1 MANTDHPYI
10 VRTIT
15 EDGILVSEDKDFSED
30 ARWDWLSEVARQAD
44 TGEIVQLVN
53 TEDNLVIAETIA
65 E

>member
-1 MANTDHPYI
+1 MANIDHPYI

-15 EDGILVSEDKDFSED
+15 EDGILVSEDKDFSEA
-30 ARWDWLSEVARQAD
+30 ARWDWFSEVARQAD
-44 TGEIVQLVN
+44 TGEIIQLVN